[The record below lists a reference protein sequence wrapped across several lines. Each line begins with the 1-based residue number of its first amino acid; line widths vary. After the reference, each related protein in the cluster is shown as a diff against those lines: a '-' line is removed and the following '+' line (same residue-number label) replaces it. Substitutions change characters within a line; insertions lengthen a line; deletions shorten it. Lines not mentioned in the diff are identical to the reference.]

1 MLLLGSTPMRYAA
14 GGVLAVAVLA
24 ACVQTL
30 RLDSAQI
37 ALRSEREARA
47 ADKIYAQ
54 LAARMQA
61 EHYRLAELAWTN
73 AQQENDRVAQKA
85 RQAAEQH
92 AAAAVVAA
100 DSLRGRV
107 AALAATC
114 RRAAE
119 DPAPVGAGA
128 AASAP
133 ADLFTD
139 VFARLDAAA
148 GELAQY
154 ADAARIA
161 GEQCAADYHALT
173 APP

>member
-1 MLLLGSTPMRYAA
+1 MLLLGATPMRYAA
-14 GGVLAVAVLA
+14 AGVLVLAVLA

-37 ALRSEREARA
+37 ALRAEREARN
-47 ADKIYAQ
+47 ADQIHAQ

-61 EHYRLAELAWTN
+61 EHYRLAEQAWTH

-92 AAAAVVAA
+92 AAAAAVAA
-100 DSLRGRV
+100 DGLRSRV

-114 RRAAE
+114 RRAA
-119 DPAPVGAGA
+119 DDSTPVAAGA

-161 GEQCAADYHALT
+161 GEQCAADYTALT
-173 APP
+173 QQP